1 MVRSVSKTSKSPKTS
16 RRTPVPLTPEGQESY
31 MISLATDVAREQL
44 ENRTASSAVIVH
56 YLKLG
61 TEKARLEMELLEKQK
76 MLADAKTESY
86 QSNKK
91 IEEIMQNALEAMKSY
106 SMSGGDDEY

>member
-1 MVRSVSKTSKSPKTS
+1 MRTKDKSVKSPKAS
-16 RRTPVPLTPEGQESY
+16 QRRPMPTTPEGQESY

-44 ENRTASSAVIVH
+44 ENRTATSAVIVH

-61 TEKARLEMELLEKQK
+61 TAKAKLEMELLEKQK
-76 MLADAKTESY
+76 VLTDAKADAY